1 MPILRKSTSPLQRHN
16 VWGVIFVAPAL
27 TIFAVFAFY
36 PMLETFFVSLT
47 RYDLLTPREYI
58 GIGNY
63 IRIFDDP
70 NFLSSLRISAV
81 YVVVS
86 TVITLAISL
95 GLALLLNSAGS
106 GGATVVGSGAGGWL
120 RTVYFFPTT
129 ISLVVVAILG
139 RMVFQPRGL
148 MFAVTSVFNSQPI
161 PWLNE
166 AALALSALISV
177 RIWRTAGYFMVFYL
191 AGLQNIPRTYYEVAD
206 MDGASHWQRFRSIT
220 WPLLKP
226 TTLLVLVTCMINAIR
241 DFAVPHVMTGGGPAG
256 GTRILSILIYEN
268 AFQFLRMGRA
278 AAMSVV
284 MFAVLMTVTLIQI
297 RFFRSE
303 H

>member
-1 MPILRKSTSPLQRHN
+1 MPILRASSSPLKRHN
-16 VWGVIFVAPAL
+16 IWGVIFVLPAL
-27 TIFAVFAFY
+27 SLFAIFAFY

-47 RYDLLTPREYI
+47 RYDLLTPREYV

-70 NFLSSLRISAV
+70 NFLSSLRISTV

-86 TVITLAISL
+86 TVITLIISL
-95 GLALLLNSAGS
+95 GLALLLSNTGS
-106 GGATVVGSGAGGWL
+106 GESSVVKGHAAGWL
-120 RTVYFFPTT
+120 RTIYFFPTT

-148 MFAVTSVFNSQPI
+148 MFAVSSIFDPRPI
-161 PWLNE
+161 PWLNVAE
-166 AALALSALISV
+166 LALTALISA

-206 MDGASHWQRFRSIT
+206 MDGASPWVRFRYIT

-226 TTLLVLVTCMINAIR
+226 TTLLVIVTCMINAIR

-278 AAMSVV
+278 ASMSVV
-284 MFAVLMTVTLIQI
+284 MFAILMTITLIQI
-297 RFFRSE
+297 RVFRTDQ
-303 H
+303 